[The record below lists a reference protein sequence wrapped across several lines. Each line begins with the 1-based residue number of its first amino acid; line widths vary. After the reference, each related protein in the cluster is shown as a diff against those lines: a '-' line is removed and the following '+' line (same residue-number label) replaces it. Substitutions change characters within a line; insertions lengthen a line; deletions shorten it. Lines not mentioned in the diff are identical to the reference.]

1 MARIPFKLRSGNSPV
16 KQAGIILQ
24 GLKYAGKKLLSK
36 KGVTTGLVAGAT
48 EQAVS
53 DNTKNRS
60 TVEKV
65 ARAVDEWGPT
75 MGILSYIYDNKEDIV
90 KESKK
95 VQKSKAESSKKGF
108 VVGERKI

>member
-1 MARIPFKLRSGNSPV
+1 MTRTPFKLRSGNSPV
-16 KQAGIILQ
+16 KQGGIILK
-24 GLKYAGKKLLSK
+24 GLKYVGKKLLSK
-36 KGVTTGLVAGAT
+36 KGVTTGLAAGAA

-65 ARAVDEWGPT
+65 VRAVDEWGPT
-75 MGILSYIYDNKEDIV
+75 MGIGSYIYDNKEDIV

-95 VQKSKAESSKKGF
+95 AQKSKAKRSTKGF
-108 VVGERKI
+108 VVGERKT

>member
-1 MARIPFKLRSGNSPV
+1 MARTPFKLRSGNSPV
-16 KQAGIILQ
+16 KQGGIILK

-36 KGVTTGLVAGAT
+36 KGVTTGLAAGAT

-53 DNTKNRS
+53 DNTEKRG

-75 MGILSYIYDNKEDIV
+75 MGIGSYIYDNKEDIV

-95 VQKSKAESSKKGF
+95 AQKSKAKRSTKGF
-108 VVGERKI
+108 VVGERKT